1 MGLPGSVPGIPQIG
15 KGFLKI
21 LCRVIAAGQILP
33 NFFQRIQQSVQC
45 VQCTACVIQNVCQ
58 IVQRLRDPSGKFI
71 DFVNVAVGPVRHGIG
86 QFLGD
91 VLGVPDLAGEIV
103 HLGVDG
109 VGNAASVVSGTVHD
123 ILKRIQLGQQL
134 VEEIL
139 AEGLQDLR
147 LQLAH
152 DAAHVLSSADGAGVD
167 TAIQPAGAAAG
178 NAADIIADLVIA
190 HGAAVGAA
198 LDGALGIACHTADV
212 RISRDVFHRVNLGQI
227 CIVGLGIVFQIV
239 GVDAAAVGTA
249 GQGPAVFAHHA
260 GGGMF
265 AGNAAGEGT
274 AHQLAAG
281 FIDTY
286 QTADAV
292 ITHDG
297 AGGDAVQD
305 PPGVA
310 AGQQAQFILM
320 PIGVDGARHRQILNG
335 GAVLNV
341 TEQTPD
347 VAAAGKGQAGDGVSV
362 ALECAAEGG
371 NRSEVNTV
379 EVKIVLQDHSF
390 SLRPGIQRAV
400 PGQFGQI
407 LGGFDGNGA
416 LSRQRSGSGQ
426 GKQQGHSHEKG
437 GPFLNAFHWASP
449 SFPVTESAGGVFGVS
464 SGDAPA
470 SGGWPLPSG
479 RS

>member
-1 MGLPGSVPGIPQIG
+1 M
-15 KGFLKI
+15 
-21 LCRVIAAGQILP
+21 
-33 NFFQRIQQSVQC
+33 
-45 VQCTACVIQNVCQ
+45 
-58 IVQRLRDPSGKFI
+58 
-71 DFVNVAVGPVRHGIG
+71 VG
-86 QFLGD
+86 
-91 VLGVPDLAGEIV
+91 
-103 HLGVDG
+103 
-109 VGNAASVVSGTVHD
+109 GTIHD

-139 AEGLQDLR
+139 TEGLQDLR

-152 DAAHVLSSADGAGVD
+152 DAAHVLPPADGAGVD
-167 TAIQPAGAAAG
+167 AAIQPAGAAAG
-178 NAADIIADLVIA
+178 DAADVIADLVIA

-212 RISRDVFHRVNLGQI
+212 RISRDVFHGVQLGQI

-239 GVDAAAVGTA
+239 GVDAAAVGAA

-286 QTADAV
+286 QTADAI

-310 AGQQAQFILM
+310 AGQQAQIILM
-320 PIGVDGARHRQILNG
+320 PIGVDGAHDRQILNG

-341 TEQTPD
+341 AEQAPD

-362 ALECAAEGG
+362 TLECAAEGG

-379 EVKIVLQDHSF
+379 EVKIVLQDHSL

-400 PGQFGQI
+400 PGQFCQI
-407 LGGFDGNGA
+407 LGSFDGNGA
-416 LSRQRSGSGQ
+416 LSRQRGGSGQ

>member
-1 MGLPGSVPGIPQIG
+1 M
-15 KGFLKI
+15 
-21 LCRVIAAGQILP
+21 
-33 NFFQRIQQSVQC
+33 
-45 VQCTACVIQNVCQ
+45 
-58 IVQRLRDPSGKFI
+58 
-71 DFVNVAVGPVRHGIG
+71 VG
-86 QFLGD
+86 
-91 VLGVPDLAGEIV
+91 
-103 HLGVDG
+103 
-109 VGNAASVVSGTVHD
+109 GTIHD

-152 DAAHVLSSADGAGVD
+152 DAAHVLPPADGAGVD
-167 TAIQPAGAAAG
+167 AAIQPAGAATS
-178 NAADIIADLVIA
+178 NAADVIADLVIA

-212 RISRDVFHRVNLGQI
+212 RISRDVFHGVQLGQI

-305 PPGVA
+305 PSGVA
-310 AGQQAQFILM
+310 AGQQAQIILM
-320 PIGVDGARHRQILNG
+320 PIGVDGAHDRQILNG

-347 VAAAGKGQAGDGVSV
+347 VAAAGEGQAGDGVSV

-379 EVKIVLQDHSF
+379 EVKIVLQDHSL

-416 LSRQRSGSGQ
+416 LSRQRGGSGQ
-426 GKQQGHSHEKG
+426 GKEQGHGHEKG

-464 SGDAPA
+464 SGDGPA